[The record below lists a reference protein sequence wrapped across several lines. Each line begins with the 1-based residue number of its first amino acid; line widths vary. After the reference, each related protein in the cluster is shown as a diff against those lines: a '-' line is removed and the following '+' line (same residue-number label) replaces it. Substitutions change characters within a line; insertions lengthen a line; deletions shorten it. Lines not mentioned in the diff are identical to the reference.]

1 MNPSPE
7 KRYQSVMAFIYDIN
21 AEERQRRKRGCM
33 LSFIITII
41 IVIVGVLSL
50 YFYQRHQNS
59 KQIYYKGIDEYA
71 FELTESNHGAN
82 HYGENE
88 YYKFFSDG
96 TGLYL
101 FESWHDPSDC
111 DDSECTLEARTDTAT
126 FKYKASN
133 NRIIFK
139 KVNPCIYD
147 GDISVTVDFPNK
159 RIIVDEKDYPLR
171 VNNESVNWDEI
182 NKIIGR

>member
-1 MNPSPE
+1 MTFLERNFINQ
-7 KRYQSVMAFIYDIN
+7 YGMASQGAYKVAQQNEAEIKNGAFGTIGRLENFLQADNIVNSALLKSTVATISN
-21 AEERQRRKRGCM
+21 A
-33 LSFIITII
+33 
-41 IVIVGVLSL
+41 VG
-50 YFYQRHQNS
+50 
-59 KQIYYKGIDEYA
+59 IA
-71 FELTESNHGAN
+71 
-82 HYGENE
+82 
-88 YYKFFSDG
+88 
-96 TGLYL
+96 
-101 FESWHDPSDC
+101 
-111 DDSECTLEARTDTAT
+111 DTAT